1 MATDR
6 FTKSPASRKRMSE
19 LISRIGKDESQDAGD
34 LLTDEALEDLP
45 ESAMAARPGAGIRSM
60 PATTAATAPSYS
72 SAMAFADEPTIRE
85 VPEGVEYRT
94 EDSAGG
100 AARPLGEIGGYGRVD
115 EEAFSKMLDEAEP
128 LSFEDEKKLVAQQ
141 VAAPENYG
149 TWEGGGGYTYTHV
162 TDDPDNPYIVVE
174 KEGKPARRV
183 VPGTKG
189 IGGSDMYGRILAE
202 KTLLDVS
209 PEQAK
214 AFYKSLP
221 KEQRDAIEAAG
232 NVDVSGEDIE
242 FGAIDPEKDI
252 KKVVG
257 EAPKTSEA
265 GEPLPKPAED
275 KKAEEDGAVKIGE
288 RELTEREAAA
298 ARSLGSMLPTATS
311 PLETGARLAAEAAKY
326 GIDLL
331 NPSKEDAP
339 VVAALKGAAAGGFE
353 SAKFAL
359 EEAGAPPGLIDE
371 VASLE
376 RPKPLQRAPESGE
389 EDFPVRRA
397 DFAADEAKRP
407 FESGARMDTNRPPA
421 DAGPTRVSVE
431 REPGQ
436 YTFANPPEEKS
447 GRAKAEPR
455 RGTATA
461 PAEYLEFYQGIG
473 EAADITPAGGD
484 PRVPD
489 PRVPTVEGQLTPE
502 DLLLAADI
510 TPPPAGTAMVEPRR
524 GDLDTSSD
532 LDRALADTGTARQ
545 LYREAGAGAETGY
558 REGSVAASPSGTKGS
573 YGFEATA
580 QDFMAAVGPL
590 SREAPPSVKAA
601 GDEAVEFFVL
611 GRYVLNNGGSP
622 EDMQLA
628 QYFAE
633 KGDSNGLLAVLDNLP
648 ANVAARM
655 GGA

>member
-45 ESAMAARPGAGIRSM
+45 ESAMAARPRAGIQSM

-115 EEAFSKMLDEAEP
+115 EEAFSKMLDETEP
-128 LSFEDEKKLVAQQ
+128 FSFEDEKKLVAQQ
-141 VAAPENYG
+141 VAAPESFG
-149 TWEGGGGYTYTHV
+149 TWEGGGGYKYTHV
-162 TDDPDNPYIVVE
+162 ADAPGGPYIMVE
-174 KEGKPARRV
+174 KEGKTARRV

-221 KEQRDAIEAAG
+221 EEQREAIEAAG

-242 FGAIDPEKDI
+242 FKQTPEDI
-252 KKVVG
+252 GK

-331 NPSKEDAP
+331 NPSEEDAP
-339 VVAALKGAAAGGFE
+339 IVAALKGAAAGGFE

-376 RPKPLQRAPESGE
+376 RPKPLQRAPESEE

-421 DAGPTRVSVE
+421 DTGPTRVSVE

-447 GRAKAEPR
+447 GTAKVEPR

-461 PAEYLEFYQGIG
+461 PAEDLEFYQGIG

-484 PRVPD
+484 PRVP
-489 PRVPTVEGQLTPE
+489 
-502 DLLLAADI
+502 
-510 TPPPAGTAMVEPRR
+510 
-524 GDLDTSSD
+524 
-532 LDRALADTGTARQ
+532 TGT
-545 LYREAGAGAETGY
+545 EAKRAEIKE
-558 REGSVAASPSGTKGS
+558 RHKPVAA
-573 YGFEATA
+573 
-580 QDFMAAVGPL
+580 DFMASVGPL
-590 SREAPPSVKAA
+590 SRKAPPSVKAA

-611 GRYVLNNGGSP
+611 AEYVSRNGGAP
-622 EDMQLA
+622 EDMELA

-633 KGDSNGLLAVLDNLP
+633 RGETDQLLEVLDNLP
-648 ANVAARM
+648 ANVAARAART
-655 GGA
+655 GGM

>member
-45 ESAMAARPGAGIRSM
+45 ELAKRKRGITPREVSEGV
-60 PATTAATAPSYS
+60 
-72 SAMAFADEPTIRE
+72 AFREEPLVKE

-128 LSFEDEKKLVAQQ
+128 FSFEDEKKLVAQQ

-162 TDDPDNPYIVVE
+162 TDDPDNPYIMVQ
-174 KEGKPARRV
+174 KAGKSARRV

-202 KTLLDVS
+202 KTLLDAD
-209 PEQAK
+209 PKLAK
-214 AFYKSLP
+214 AFYESLP
-221 KEQRDAIEAAG
+221 DEQRDAIKAAG

-242 FGAIDPEKDI
+242 FKQTPENI
-252 KKVVG
+252 VVE

-265 GEPLPKPAED
+265 GEPLPKPAESQ
-275 KKAEEDGAVKIGE
+275 KAEEGE
-288 RELTEREAAA
+288 KAGNELVQ
-298 ARSLGSMLPTATS
+298 
-311 PLETGARLAAEAAKY
+311 GARGTVSAPARLVAEAAKY
-326 GIDLL
+326 GVDLA
-331 NPSKEDAP
+331 NPSKEDQGLVAGLRLAIAAP
-339 VVAALKGAAAGGFE
+339 
-353 SAKFAL
+353 SAMVLEVL
-359 EEAGAPPGLIDE
+359 EENGAPPGLLDYVKNVYLNE
-371 VASLE
+371 A
-376 RPKPLQRAPESGE
+376 APESGE

-622 EDMQLA
+622 QDVLLA
-628 QYFAE
+628 QEFAE
-633 KGDSNGLLAVLDNLP
+633 RGDSNGLLEVLDNLP

-655 GGA
+655 GGV